1 MWPFKKKVIEE
12 PKRYP
17 YRNRY
22 ESSNYSVWDGMSII
36 EKFTMIVL
44 PSCLC
49 FMLYVIS
56 GSFISIW
63 WIRLIISIGITTL
76 LLLFIY
82 WIINWISER
91 LL

>member
-63 WIRLIISIGITTL
+63 WIRLIISISIISAIISLLYIIITWMT
-76 LLLFIY
+76 
-82 WIINWISER
+82 EE
-91 LL
+91 